1 MAGDQF
7 IELGKANDMLV
18 WKVGDMGLPC
28 EWQQMMGTNAMDIDI
43 PKQNESTLFVGID
56 IL

>member
-7 IELGKANDMLV
+7 AELRKANDMLV
-18 WKVGDMGLPC
+18 WQIGDVGLPC
-28 EWQQMMGTNAMDIDI
+28 KRQQVMGTNAMDIDI
-43 PKQNESTLFVGID
+43 PKQNEPALFVGID

>member
-7 IELGKANDMLV
+7 VELRKANDMLV
-18 WKVGDMGLPC
+18 WQIGDVGLPC
-28 EWQQMMGTNAMDIDI
+28 KRQQVMGTNAMDIDI
-43 PKQNESTLFVGID
+43 PKQNEPALFVGID